1 MFEERMVTQTC
12 TNTGAQY
19 IQRENSSI
27 FKHSLMAG
35 TMWLFDIYSEMHKK
49 HLSVG

>member
-1 MFEERMVTQTC
+1 MEFEERTV

-19 IQRENSSI
+19 IQHGNSPI

-35 TMWLFDIYSEMHKK
+35 TMWLLDIYSEMHKK

>member
-1 MFEERMVTQTC
+1 MVTRTC
-12 TNTGAQY
+12 TNAGVQY
-19 IQRENSSI
+19 IQRENSLI

-35 TMWLFDIYSEMHKK
+35 TMWLFDIYCEMHIK